1 MKDEGNEER
10 REGGRAGG
18 KRRVFVDVDVEKSL
32 KMLCRLGDVDKK

>member
-18 KRRVFVDVDVEKSL
+18 KRRVFVDVEKSL